1 MCRGQ
6 TYALKLRLK
15 LFAVFYFF
23 YFFVFVLQKPNQGKR
38 ELVVRLE
45 MTSLFGY

>member
-6 TYALKLRLK
+6 TYALELRLK
-15 LFAVFYFF
+15 LFAVFFF
-23 YFFVFVLQKPNQGKR
+23 CFFVFVLQKPNQGKR